1 MKLKLYRFI
10 KRIEDII
17 FAILIIIIFTPILI
31 PISIISLFMQGW
43 PIFYVSERIVGK
55 KKKIKIFKYRTM
67 IKDAKSDKYG
77 LEKKYMKNGY
87 LDIPLETEV
96 YTPIGRFLEKTQF
109 VELPQVFWVL
119 MGNLSFIGNRPLPQ
133 KNVDI
138 LKDKYP
144 NNWDK
149 RFESPSGMTGISQ
162 IVGKFQLSPEERL
175 ELESLYSEV
184 YKKGNILK
192 VDAYIFFS
200 TIIFLLFNNVVAY
213 RSYKSAKKILL
224 SCLKK

>member
-17 FAILIIIIFTPILI
+17 FSILIIIIFTPILI

-43 PIFYVSERIVGK
+43 PILYVSERIVGK
-55 KKKIKIFKYRTM
+55 NKKIKIFKYRTM
-67 IKDAKSDKYG
+67 VKDAKSDKYG
-77 LEKKYMKNGY
+77 LEEKYMKNGY

-109 VELPQVFWVL
+109 VELPQVFLVL
-119 MGNLSFIGNRPLPQ
+119 TGNLSFIGNRPLPQ

-162 IVGKFQLSPEERL
+162 VVGKFQLSPEERL

-184 YKKGNILK
+184 YKRGNILK

-200 TIIFLLFNNVVAY
+200 TIILLLFNNAVAY
-213 RSYKSAKKILL
+213 RSYESAKNILL